1 VSTYSATSIRSA
13 IRSLLEGELGA
24 IRTLPPGT
32 FKYGVFEG
40 QPAGAVRAKTND
52 PSYAHR
58 FDCKIGGQR
67 MHTSTPISAKS
78 SYKTVAV
85 PVSIDIFT
93 GLQSTPLDDRR
104 DAQRNAIEEDIQLA
118 VQALEYPGNLTLDS
132 NGNAT
137 GIVSGILMGPNGYG
151 HPTAEVV
158 SEDWK
163 QLLHKS
169 RISGAVV
176 VVVDQRVSA

>member
-1 VSTYSATSIRSA
+1 MTTYSASA
-13 IRSLLEGELGA
+13 IRNAIKSLLEGDIGVV
-24 IRTLPPGT
+24 RTLPPHT
-32 FKYGVFEG
+32 FKYGVFDG
-40 QPAGAVRAKTND
+40 QPAGATRAKAND
-52 PSYAHR
+52 PAYAHR

-67 MHTSTPISAKS
+67 MHTSTPISANS
-78 SYKTVAV
+78 SYKTVSV
-85 PVSIDIFT
+85 PVAIDIFT
-93 GLQSTPLDDRR
+93 GLQSTSLSDRR
-104 DAQRNAIEEDIQLA
+104 DAQRNAIEDDIQLA
-118 VQALEYPGNLTLDS
+118 LQALEYPGNLTLDS

-151 HPTAEVV
+151 HPAFDVV

-163 QLLHKS
+163 NLIHKS